1 MKTDEDEAFDYIEQ
15 QRQRNEIPTKPI
27 LDPYREMVRV
37 ETIEEIAKAIEK
49 FEGAFG
55 ADTVASFAAF
65 VRSMKR

>member
-15 QRQRNEIPTKPI
+15 QRQRNEVPTKPI
-27 LDPYREMVRV
+27 LEYREKVRV

-65 VRSMKR
+65 VRSMK